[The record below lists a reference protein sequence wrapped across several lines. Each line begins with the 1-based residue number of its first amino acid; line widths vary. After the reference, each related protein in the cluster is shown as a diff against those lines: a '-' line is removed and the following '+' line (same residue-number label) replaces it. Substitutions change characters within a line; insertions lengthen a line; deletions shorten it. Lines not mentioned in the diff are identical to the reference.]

1 MGHWLDW
8 RRVAAQAMGIRATI
22 LEIERQVRQHG
33 AAFAGNAAVSR
44 AYSSLLLT
52 FDAKQ
57 NLLSDLAAEMQ
68 AIDWT
73 WARVDRRDAR
83 RSTPELRLLAQDL
96 QVQIEA
102 IAEATDVIA
111 DHADGLCERPVG

>member
-1 MGHWLDW
+1 
-8 RRVAAQAMGIRATI
+8 V
-22 LEIERQVRQHG
+22 
-33 AAFAGNAAVSR
+33 FAGNAAVSR
-44 AYSSLLLT
+44 AYTNLLLT

-57 NLLSDLAAEMQ
+57 DLLSNLAAEMQ

-83 RSTPELRLLAQDL
+83 RSAPELRLLAQDL
-96 QVQIEA
+96 QAQIEV

-111 DHADGLCERPVG
+111 DYADGLCEPPLG